1 MMQLVTEVEAM
12 LVCFYA
18 APRGQL
24 AAVLMDMY
32 CGYAHLGDTTSA
44 ARIYKRLIR
53 SDCILKGR
61 DKPSVEN
68 VLVTA
73 VDFTGGHPPPAH
85 LKLQKRGAACTAR
98 RP

>member
-12 LVCFYA
+12 LDCFYA
-18 APRGQL
+18 APRVQL

-32 CGYAHLGDTTSA
+32 YQYAHFGYTASA

-53 SDCILKGR
+53 NDHILKGR

-68 VLVTA
+68 VLVTN
-73 VDFTGGHPPPAH
+73 VDFTGGHPPPAR